1 MIIVKSFS
9 RILSVKEFD
18 SKDSYIRLVYIISS
32 VNYIA
37 PVSVPSILLASL
49 LKISLKTVT
58 LYSLL
63 LTIPFLV
70 INYFIFVSK
79 RFHPKS
85 TFRDYFS
92 LFSIIGYVAIFYY
105 LMFVISLPIDI
116 ISIIIFFYSIFISLL
131 SDRKNFIKNFNISII
146 HSISRIGIIV
156 GVVCFIFVITF
167 FHIYTFASNQVI
179 NYLTLSFSEG
189 YYILIILYILAF
201 FMTDILDPLGV
212 ILILFP
218 LYNPL
223 LTTFN
228 INKYIFALSFPFF
241 VSTGLFNNIAEL
253 AGKKIVDKFGIT
265 FSELSDI
272 ITPVYFLICI
282 ISFMIY
288 FL

>member
-1 MIIVKSFS
+1 
-9 RILSVKEFD
+9 
-18 SKDSYIRLVYIISS
+18 
-32 VNYIA
+32 
-37 PVSVPSILLASL
+37 
-49 LKISLKTVT
+49 
-58 LYSLL
+58 
-63 LTIPFLV
+63 
-70 INYFIFVSK
+70 
-79 RFHPKS
+79 
-85 TFRDYFS
+85 
-92 LFSIIGYVAIFYY
+92 
-105 LMFVISLPIDI
+105 
-116 ISIIIFFYSIFISLL
+116 
-131 SDRKNFIKNFNISII
+131 
-146 HSISRIGIIV
+146 
-156 GVVCFIFVITF
+156 
-167 FHIYTFASNQVI
+167 
-179 NYLTLSFSEG
+179 
-189 YYILIILYILAF
+189 
-201 FMTDILDPLGV
+201 MTDILDPLGV